1 MAEKQDIRE
10 DQMTPVSSVD
20 YVRGLK
26 GKDSV
31 LITPSSLMT
40 QRGILHTS
48 LSLSPGEQ
56 YELPYNSGLIMIQ
69 NSNRSHEKA
78 VATLYGS
85 GNGTVIDPS
94 STIQFFSEEIGKV
107 CVFNNGDN
115 TKYIIKNTR
124 NESQNLIITFIE

>member
-1 MAEKQDIRE
+1 MAGDIKE
-10 DQMTPVSSVD
+10 NEMTPVSSVD

-69 NSNRSHEKA
+69 NASLSHEKV
-78 VATLYGS
+78 VATLCGS
-85 GNGTVIDPS
+85 GSGTVIVPS

-124 NESQNLIITFIE
+124 NESQNIIITFIE